1 MEIQQKLFKS
11 PENDGNDENDEND
24 DNNGSSGQGGGNP
37 TQGDGTGG
45 VIKPGEE
52 GGGPDTTK

>member
-1 MEIQQKLFKS
+1 MEIQQKLFQS
-11 PENDGNDENDEND
+11 PENDDNDDND

-45 VIKPGEE
+45 VIKPGEGE
-52 GGGPDTTK
+52 GGRDTTK